1 MNQLPLLPPWVCAS
15 AAARK
20 MCAIRTE
27 WLKTLYGA
35 HLCFLFTSSRPC
47 VHRHEAYSTP
57 DPSKA
62 GLFATA
68 CPVALPDGLPVERC
82 LAYATSKR

>member
-1 MNQLPLLPPWVCAS
+1 MVHTCAFCLQAADRVC
-15 AAARK
+15 
-20 MCAIRTE
+20 IDN
-27 WLKTLYGA
+27 
-35 HLCFLFTSSRPC
+35 
-47 VHRHEAYSTP
+47 EAYSTP